1 MWQKMLGEVLSRF
14 RWETVKASEGIRF
27 HRWKISGGA
36 PSALHILRQG
46 SCRRQGWVLVT
57 SRAAIAKQQPASTGQ
72 GDQQAE
78 VQLAF
83 AAQQLEAFLLESP
96 IMHHGFL
103 ATAFL
108 CVALLF
114 FCSFLALA
122 WLLTFILVWQKII
135 FNNGILK
142 FYFLFFKKGILQA
155 ALKQI
160 LS

>member
-36 PSALHILRQG
+36 PSALHILQQG
-46 SCRRQGWVLVT
+46 RVLVT
-57 SRAAIAKQQPASTGQ
+57 SRAAIAKQQPASPGQ
-72 GDQQAE
+72 GDQQSQ

-96 IMHHGFL
+96 VMHHGFL

-122 WLLTFILVWQKII
+122 
-135 FNNGILK
+135 
-142 FYFLFFKKGILQA
+142 
-155 ALKQI
+155 
-160 LS
+160 